1 MSEDILNKFKQVQDE
16 KKSAESDKVLKIG
29 IIGTGWIAEPHV
41 TAYLKCKDAK
51 IVACADLVDG
61 KAEAFCKKMGLEN

>member
-29 IIGTGWIAEPHV
+29 IIGTGWIAEWPAWQV
-41 TAYLKCKDAK
+41 
-51 IVACADLVDG
+51 
-61 KAEAFCKKMGLEN
+61 GLWQHAPL